1 MEREVFN
8 RLAQLEKDHWWF
20 VARRKI
26 ISEFLHRLTAKSK
39 DKRILEVGCGT
50 GGNLRMLSRYGA
62 VTAFEPDN
70 ESRDF
75 ASRQGNISVQSG
87 ELPKDLPYDGE
98 MFDLVV
104 AFDVLEHVEKDGESL
119 KALAEHLEPEG
130 SLFMTVPALPSLWSE
145 HDNRHHHY
153 RRYTK
158 SRLSQVLEDAGYRI
172 VTISYFN
179 TLLFPFIAGI
189 RYTKK
194 LFRVR
199 DTNDEAM
206 PPRWL
211 NKLLERIFSAER
223 FLLGRIPF
231 PIGVSLIVVAQK
243 VAP

>member
-1 MEREVFN
+1 MEREVFS
-8 RLAQLEKDHWWF
+8 RLAQLENDHWWF

-62 VTAFEPDN
+62 VSAFEPDD

-75 ASRQGNISVQSG
+75 AVRQGNIPVQSG
-87 ELPKDLPYDGE
+87 ALPKSIPYEGE

-104 AFDVLEHVEKDGESL
+104 ALDVLEHVEKDEESL
-119 KALAEHLEPEG
+119 KALAERLEPEG
-130 SLFMTVPALPSLWSE
+130 SLFITVPALRSLWSE
-145 HDNRHHHY
+145 HDERHHHY

-158 SRLSQVLEDAGYRI
+158 SKLSKVLEDAGYRI

-189 RYTKK
+189 RHMKK
-194 LFRVR
+194 LFRMH
-199 DTNDEAM
+199 DADDEVM

-223 FLLGRIPF
+223 YLLGRIPL

-243 VAP
+243 VTP